1 MVVESALL
9 ASKEIKSSK
18 LHRKV
23 ADREAMVR
31 IAAVQVVVGHESV
44 S

>member
-18 LHRKV
+18 LHSNV
-23 ADREAMVR
+23 ADREAMVG
-31 IAAVQVVVGHESV
+31 IAAMRVVVGHESV